1 MDNGFITGA
10 VFLDLSKAFD
20 TVDHQILP
28 KKLHCLG
35 LNSNSMEWFKS
46 SLSDREQVT
55 SIGNCLSSSRPVTV
69 GVAQGS
75 ILGPLLFIIYAN
87 DLPRCLKYCKIIIY
101 ADYTLI
107 YYSAKSTQDVKT
119 FLNKD
124 LESASLWLQSNLLT
138 LNCFKSRFL
147 LFGSKRCLKS
157 LGTVAICIND
167 SSLEEAI
174 SFKYLGVILRDDL
187 SWGDHV
193 KNIMRKTNQQLG
205 LVRRIKHLLP
215 LHARLTL
222 YHSVTL
228 PLFLLR

>member
-1 MDNGFITGA
+1 MNRSPQSA
-10 VFLDLSKAFD
+10 
-20 TVDHQILP
+20 TV
-28 KKLHCLG
+28 
-35 LNSNSMEWFKS
+35 
-46 SLSDREQVT
+46 T
-55 SIGNCLSSSRPVTV
+55 VTV

-101 ADYTLI
+101 AEYTLI
-107 YYSAKSTQDVKT
+107 YYSAKSTQDVQT

-147 LFGSKRCLKS
+147 LCGRKRRLKS
-157 LGTVAICIND
+157 LGTIAICIND

-187 SWGDHV
+187 SCHV
-193 KNIMRKTNQQLG
+193 KNIMSNTNQQLG

-228 PLFLLR
+228 PLFDYGDIIWGNKKKCYLNKRSSNSTKQGS

>member
-10 VFLDLSKAFD
+10 VFLDLSKVFD

-46 SLSDREQVT
+46 YLSDREQVT

-107 YYSAKSTQDVKT
+107 YYSAKSTQDVQT

-124 LESASLWLQSNLLT
+124 LESASLWLQSNL
-138 LNCFKSRFL
+138 NNN
-147 LFGSKRCLKS
+147 
-157 LGTVAICIND
+157 V
-167 SSLEEAI
+167 
-174 SFKYLGVILRDDL
+174 YL
-187 SWGDHV
+187 
-193 KNIMRKTNQQLG
+193 IM
-205 LVRRIKHLLP
+205 
-215 LHARLTL
+215 
-222 YHSVTL
+222 
-228 PLFLLR
+228 